1 MNSSDGASIVI
12 EGSPVPVEIH
22 RRKGTKKLRLRLGY
36 QNQIIASVPWRCTV
50 QTTLRF
56 VEAQRSWLERQLAQ
70 APRARTIQDWLMEH
84 PRISASGDHF
94 HVRVEHT
101 ARARADYTFE
111 QSGADLVFRLPQPET
126 EGALLRVVRSFAKD
140 ALTCRVA
147 YHAKR
152 LGLSIP
158 PLSVRDQSSRWGS
171 CSSIGKISLN
181 WRLILT
187 AAELQDYVILHE
199 LAHLTEMNHSKSF
212 WALLE
217 RYDAKRI
224 EHEAELDRIGLE
236 LMRVGRPQT

>member
-70 APRARTIQDWLMEH
+70 APQARTIRAGSWRTPGSVPVVITFM
-84 PRISASGDHF
+84 SGRTHGQ
-94 HVRVEHT
+94 
-101 ARARADYTFE
+101 ARADYTFE

-158 PLSVRDQSSRWGS
+158 PCPS
-171 CSSIGKISLN
+171 
-181 WRLILT
+181 
-187 AAELQDYVILHE
+187 
-199 LAHLTEMNHSKSF
+199 
-212 WALLE
+212 
-217 RYDAKRI
+217 
-224 EHEAELDRIGLE
+224 
-236 LMRVGRPQT
+236 